1 MFEETLRAAS
11 HTFALKKTVFVQI
24 FNPQMKFLTVN
35 EQFSTLLFTSP
46 FSTVLNIILCHEKAC
61 FERFQSVYSSTKDV
75 HWVFQF
81 MKENFLEMHEFVP
94 EITIICDFVN
104 V

>member
-1 MFEETLRAAS
+1 
-11 HTFALKKTVFVQI
+11 
-24 FNPQMKFLTVN
+24 MKFLTVN

-46 FSTVLNIILCHEKAC
+46 FSTVLNIILCREKAY
-61 FERFQSVYSSTKDV
+61 FERFQSVYSSTKDL

-81 MKENFLEMHEFVP
+81 IENFLEMHEFVP
-94 EITIICDFVN
+94 EITIICDFIN